1 MKSLVINHSQLK
13 SFFQRQQTERKKQPY
28 IDCTLVLMKDTH
40 YNKEHFVHVYLFT
53 MVKYSHIFKKN
64 REIEYD
70 KVFTKRLI
78 GKVSYLLK

>member
-53 MVKYSHIFKKN
+53 MVKYSHIFK
-64 REIEYD
+64 R
-70 KVFTKRLI
+70 I
-78 GKVSYLLK
+78 GKLNMIKLLLKENR

>member
-70 KVFTKRLI
+70 KAFTNRTKSVKYHIL
-78 GKVSYLLK
+78 